1 MNRCCCCCCCCWAPS
16 IVSIR
21 VCTVAAVQ
29 FFSSHQ
35 PFPIIPKNSQTRNVC
50 TAHAHTQCR
59 NEQKNIR
66 AAHAAWSKIYYWVF
80 VELGRRAENMWKHT
94 HQIVCSP
101 QALCHHSTSEHRD
114 RHIERTGE
122 LRKKKNNVCWC
133 LRELFQLSRFGYSLT
148 YRFFFHRTHE
158 HTHAYPASRLRSS
171 LWNLFAFVPHI
182 LLSTFIFFFCSHFD
196 SLFTI
201 SDGALISPSLQSTFN
216 VVRTFRLSLTIFLF
230 RTKEILDIYQLRFN
244 EKSREESIVWML
256 VWMARW
262 PGLCSYITAEMWVD
276 KSGHVS
282 MLAFVT
288 YSLRATDLGTRS
300 IIHMYSSILSMTN
313 RHNKSMN
320 ANKKHNID
328 LYWANIDAAEC
339 SYCSTW
345 CSMCFFLHAVGPGLI
360 AKWNDLQFVN
370 WALQSSYS

>member
-122 LRKKKNNVCWC
+122 LRKKKQCVLMPSGIVSIKSFRIFANV
-133 LRELFQLSRFGYSLT
+133 SL
-148 YRFFFHRTHE
+148 
-158 HTHAYPASRLRSS
+158 
-171 LWNLFAFVPHI
+171 
-182 LLSTFIFFFCSHFD
+182 LLSPNTWTHSCLSCVETAFIFVKLICFCPAY
-196 SLFTI
+196 FTI
-201 SDGALISPSLQSTFN
+201 HFYIFFLLSFWFVIHHLRWSPHQPIATKYLQ
-216 VVRTFRLSLTIFLF
+216 RCAHI
-230 RTKEILDIYQLRFN
+230 
-244 EKSREESIVWML
+244 
-256 VWMARW
+256 
-262 PGLCSYITAEMWVD
+262 
-276 KSGHVS
+276 
-282 MLAFVT
+282 
-288 YSLRATDLGTRS
+288 
-300 IIHMYSSILSMTN
+300 SSISHYISVSHKRNSRYLPIT
-313 RHNKSMN
+313 
-320 ANKKHNID
+320 I
-328 LYWANIDAAEC
+328 
-339 SYCSTW
+339 
-345 CSMCFFLHAVGPGLI
+345 
-360 AKWNDLQFVN
+360 
-370 WALQSSYS
+370 